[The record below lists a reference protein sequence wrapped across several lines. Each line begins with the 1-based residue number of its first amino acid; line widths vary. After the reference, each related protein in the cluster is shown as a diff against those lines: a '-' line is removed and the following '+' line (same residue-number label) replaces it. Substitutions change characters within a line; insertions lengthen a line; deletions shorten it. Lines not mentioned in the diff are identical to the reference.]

1 MANLSNIN
9 NKFIVADVATA
20 TRVSIGITT
29 TNNLLTL
36 FGTGAGNATLQ
47 IEGEG
52 GADPYI
58 NFLAN
63 NAQHWSLG
71 IDDSDSDKFKLSEH
85 SALGTNDYFVVDT
98 SGNVGIGE
106 TSPDS
111 TLTVGGNFTATTTK
125 PTVSVSNTTSG
136 GSLGIRGLSPILA
149 FDKTAGGV
157 PKILMDGGGLEF
169 KNGTLDAKG
178 DVHLKI
184 DTSGNVGIGG
194 GAITSPTSV
203 GTFLNITGRN
213 GIGAGT
219 AGIVLKDYDNAA
231 WDIWNSGG
239 ILNFRYNNG
248 ASGAGNGL
256 SIDTTSNA
264 TFAGNVT
271 GGNGTFTNLT
281 INATEKLR
289 FDGAGGH
296 TYIEEDSNDTLIFAT
311 GGTTRLTLD
320 SNATFAGNIYSGLN
334 GMMEF
339 RSSAYNNRQIG
350 IDSQGFYVFNPVA
363 VSGGRYDLKINDSG
377 NAIFA
382 GNVGIAATP
391 GTYLSSIRALRIGQG
406 ASFSAFTNSLNTYV
420 SSNVRVDATGT
431 NKAIVTGESAQY
443 RQSDGTHIWYNAASV
458 SAGATSTLTE
468 RMRIDSSGNVTV
480 NEGNLFLGAT
490 SSKTG
495 TAYFWS
501 NANDSRMSIANTGSA
516 FELRATYLSTAGYK
530 PIDFYT
536 SDSLSMSISSDGDVL
551 IGKSTSDIEV
561 VGFRIDGV
569 SKGRTFASIVNTNA
583 TYYVRDTTN
592 TLYRFYVTGAG
603 QIHATSTSI
612 SSLSD
617 VTLKENIKPL
627 ETGLDEV
634 MKLQPRRF
642 DWKNGDEKNIAGFV
656 AQEVEEVLP
665 DLVSDYE
672 YNDEETKKALKMGDM
687 IPTLVNAIQELKAE
701 IDELKK

>member
-9 NKFIVADVATA
+9 NKFIVTDGGNVL
-20 TRVSIGITT
+20 IGQ
-29 TNNLLTL
+29 TNNSS
-36 FGTGAGNATLQ
+36 GILQ
-47 IEGEG
+47 IKDTQTSSFNDGLAITRNNAAQTGYINMVG
-52 GADPYI
+52 GAF
-58 NFLAN
+58 NFNSPGLSYKFRN
-63 NAQHWSLG
+63 NGTQTLEL
-71 IDDSDSDKFKLSEH
+71 DS
-85 SALGTNDYFVVDT
+85 
-98 SGNVGIGE
+98 SGNVGIGITPNVNSNVVNVIQLGKGMTLLGNVNDDRATMAANLYLDTGTAFRYVMDGLAGRFSIE
-106 TSPDS
+106 DGNMVWGTASSGTAGTVATVDTKMTLLNNGNLGIGCSPDYKLQVES
-111 TLTVGGNFTATTTK
+111 TSDADLFSIKSTAIANNTQMRLGISGND
-125 PTVSVSNTTSG
+125 SVISGTG
-136 GSLGIRGLSPILA
+136 GSTGSLV
-149 FDKTAGGV
+149 FKTYGSE
-157 PKILMDGGGLEF
+157 KMR
-169 KNGTLDAKG
+169 
-178 DVHLKI
+178 I
-184 DTSGNVGIGG
+184 DSSGNVGVGSGTPLYLLGDQDIGQIAVNRVPSTGVITDTSRSAAYINLNASNG
-194 GAITSPTSV
+194 GSSLTFHTANANNLAPTERMRITSAGQVQV
-203 GTFLNITGRN
+203 GYYNTARGGSNTTFMTGKSGTTYLELNGGDVN
-213 GIGAGT
+213 GE
-219 AGIVLKDYDNAA
+219 
-231 WDIWNSGG
+231 GG
-239 ILNFRYNNG
+239 ILFADGSGGNYGLINYSHVSDIMQFYT
-248 ASGAGNGL
+248 ASG
-256 SIDTTSNA
+256 
-264 TFAGNVT
+264 
-271 GGNGTFTNLT
+271 
-281 INATEKLR
+281 EK
-289 FDGAGGH
+289 
-296 TYIEEDSNDTLIFAT
+296 
-311 GGTTRLTLD
+311 
-320 SNATFAGNIYSGLN
+320 
-334 GMMEF
+334 
-339 RSSAYNNRQIG
+339 
-350 IDSQGFYVFNPVA
+350 
-363 VSGGRYDLKINDSG
+363 
-377 NAIFA
+377 
-382 GNVGIAATP
+382 
-391 GTYLSSIRALRIGQG
+391 
-406 ASFSAFTNSLNTYV
+406 
-420 SSNVRVDATGT
+420 
-431 NKAIVTGESAQY
+431 
-443 RQSDGTHIWYNAASV
+443 
-458 SAGATSTLTE
+458 
-468 RMRIDSSGNVTV
+468 MRIDSSGNVTV

-642 DWKNGDEKNIAGFV
+642 DWKNGDEKNIAGFI